1 MCAASRLHQF
11 TRKICQGLALALA
24 TLFGVVVSAGAAQPA
39 PRESLA
45 ILPSSIVLHGPKARQ
60 SLLVEKSENGQFS
73 GQATKDVEFES
84 SDPKVVRISNSVAI
98 PISDG
103 HAVISATWQG
113 QKAKVA
119 VVVEQ
124 HSIDAP
130 WSFRNHVQS
139 VLTKAGCN
147 SGACHGAAAGKN
159 GFRLSLRGYDPEAD
173 FLMITRQSRGRRIVP
188 ADPGRSLI
196 LLKPTGAVPHKGGV
210 RFAVDSREYR
220 VLAEWI
226 AAGQPAPM
234 ADDPRIER
242 LEVLPEHVVLKKGAI
257 QQYSVIAQFSDGRR
271 EDVTTWAKF
280 NSTNQTVCQVDDFG
294 KVKVTGNGEGAI
306 VAWYLS
312 KNVVASVTA
321 PFENRLASG
330 TFTKADRRNFVD
342 DYILEKLL
350 NLNVPPSSIC
360 TDGEFLRRASLDTI
374 GVLPTADEARSFLA
388 DHSADKREK
397 LIDRLLNRPEF
408 VDYWSSKWSDLL
420 LVSGA
425 RLRPKGVE
433 SFSKWIRKR
442 VGENA
447 PWDRFVR
454 ELVTARGSA
463 LENGAANFY
472 AIHEDPQ
479 DMAETVSMAFL
490 GMSINCARCH
500 DHPMEKWTND
510 DYYGMAS
517 LFARV
522 RGKGWGGDINSGDGD
537 RIIFVADSGELIQP
551 RTGRPRQ
558 PRPLD
563 GKPLAF
569 ESDADRRQALA
580 DWLTDAKN
588 PYFSRAIVNRV
599 WANFMGPG
607 LVEAVDDMRLTN
619 PASNAP
625 LLTALADDLAA
636 NKFDVKWL
644 MRRILSSAAYQ
655 RSSVTIP
662 GNEGDE
668 RFYSRAYA
676 RRLKAE
682 VLLDAV
688 SQVTESATS
697 FKGHPSGTRALQLA
711 DAGTDSYFLNVFG
724 RPERLITCE
733 CERSNEPSM
742 SQVLHIT
749 NGDTLNAKIEA
760 RQNRISRL
768 LKGKADDQAIVKD
781 LYLAALTRLPTP
793 EEENRLSIALADVET
808 GEQQVPLVNL
818 QKGIAEALSIKDVT
832 RRKEALARLDE
843 AMREIPEK
851 TAAARRKAIEDLYW
865 SVLSSKEFLFNH

>member
-1 MCAASRLHQF
+1 MALLSA
-11 TRKICQGLALALA
+11 ICFACFS
-24 TLFGVVVSAGAAQPA
+24 TGAAPPA
-39 PRESLA
+39 PHASLA
-45 ILPSSIVLHGPKARQ
+45 VLPNSIVLRGPKARQ
-60 SLLVEKSENGQFS
+60 ALIVEQSDEGQYT
-73 GQATKDVEFES
+73 GQLAKDVVFET

-98 PISDG
+98 PVADG
-103 HAVISATWQG
+103 RAVVTARWQG
-113 QKAKVA
+113 RTANTA
-119 VVVEQ
+119 VTVEQ
-124 HSIDAP
+124 QKGGEP

-147 SGACHGAAAGKN
+147 SGACHGAVAGKN
-159 GFRLSLRGYDPEAD
+159 GFKLSLRGYDPEAD

-188 ADPGRSLI
+188 SDPGRSLI
-196 LLKPTGAVPHKGGV
+196 LLKPTGAVPHKGGL

-226 AAGQPAPM
+226 AAGQPAPSP
-234 ADDPRIER
+234 DDPRIER
-242 LEVLPEHVVLKKGAI
+242 LEILPEHVVLKKGAA
-257 QQYSVIAQFSDGRR
+257 QQMLVRAQFTDGHS

-280 NSTNQTVCQVDDFG
+280 TSTNQTVCQVDDVG
-294 KVKVTGNGEGAI
+294 KVKVTGNGEGSV

-321 PFENRLASG
+321 PFENRLRTE
-330 TFTKADRRNFVD
+330 TFAKADRHNFID
-342 DYILEKLL
+342 DQVIEKLR
-350 NLNVPPSSIC
+350 NLNVPASPVCS
-360 TDGEFLRRASLDTI
+360 DGEFLRRASLDTI
-374 GVLPTADEARSFLA
+374 GVLPTADEARAFLA
-388 DHSADKREK
+388 DRAADKR
-397 LIDRLLNRPEF
+397 DRLIERLVKRPEF

-420 LVSGA
+420 LVSNA
-425 RLRPKGVE
+425 RLRPKGVA

-442 VGENA
+442 VAENE

-463 LENGAANFY
+463 IENGAANFY
-472 AIHEDPQ
+472 ALHEDPQ

-517 LFARV
+517 LFSRV

-551 RTGRPRQ
+551 RTGRPQ
-558 PRPLD
+558 LPRPLD
-563 GKPLAF
+563 GKAVAF
-569 ESDADRRQALA
+569 DSMTDRRQALA
-580 DWLTDAKN
+580 DWLTDPKN
-588 PYFSRAIVNRV
+588 PYFSRAVANRI

-619 PASNAP
+619 PASNPP
-625 LLTALADDLAA
+625 LLTALADDLVH
-636 NKFDVKWL
+636 NGYDVKSL

-655 RSSVTIP
+655 RSSATVP

-668 RFYSRAYA
+668 RFYSRSYA

-688 SQVTESATS
+688 SQVTEAPTM
-697 FKGHPSGTRALQLA
+697 FNGHPSGTRALQLA
-711 DAGTDSYFLNVFG
+711 DAGNESYFLNVFG

-742 SQVLHIT
+742 SQVLHMT
-749 NGDTLNAKIEA
+749 NGDTLNAKIESK
-760 RQNRISRL
+760 QNRISRL
-768 LKGKADDQAIVKD
+768 LKANADDRAIVED
-781 LYLAALTRLPTP
+781 LYLAALSRMPTP
-793 EEENRLSIALADVET
+793 NEEGRLSAALADVET
-808 GEQQVPLVNL
+808 GDRESPLVSL
-818 QKGIAEALSIKDVT
+818 QKEISDALAIKDVT
-832 RRKEALARLDE
+832 RRKDALARLDA
-843 AMREIPEK
+843 AMREIPDK
-851 TAAARRKAIEDLYW
+851 AAAARRKAIEDLYW

>member
-1 MCAASRLHQF
+1 MCAACRPDHLARLIW
-11 TRKICQGLALALA
+11 RCLALTLA
-24 TLFGVVVSAGAAQPA
+24 TLCCTFATAEAAQPA
-39 PRESLA
+39 EHDSLA
-45 ILPSSIVLHGPKARQ
+45 ILPPAIVLHGPKARQ
-60 SLLVEKSENGQFS
+60 ALIVEKSENGQFS
-73 GQATKDVEFES
+73 GQAAKDVSFES
-84 SDPKVVRISNSVAI
+84 SDAKVVRISNSVAI
-98 PISDG
+98 PVSDG
-103 HAVISATWQG
+103 HAVISAVWHG
-113 QKAKVA
+113 HKAAVA
-119 VVVEQ
+119 VTVEQ
-124 HSIDAP
+124 HSVDAP

-173 FLMITRQSRGRRIVP
+173 FLMITRQSHGRRIVP
-188 ADPGRSLI
+188 SDPGRSLF

-226 AAGQPAPM
+226 AAGQPAPA

-242 LEVLPEHVVLKKGAI
+242 LEVLPEQVVLKKGDE
-257 QQYSVIAQFSDGRR
+257 QQFLVRAHFSDGHS
-271 EDVTTWAKF
+271 EDVTTWTKF
-280 NSTNQTVCQVDDFG
+280 SSANQTVCQVDDVG
-294 KVKVTGNGEGAI
+294 KVKVTGNGEGSI

-312 KNVVASVTA
+312 KNVVAPVTV
-321 PFENRLASG
+321 PFQNRLAAD
-330 TFTKADRRNFVD
+330 TFAKAGRRSFID
-342 DYILEKLL
+342 DDINEKLR
-350 NLNVPPSSIC
+350 NLNVPPSPVC
-360 TDGEFLRRASLDTI
+360 ADGEFLRRASLDTI
-374 GVLPTADEARSFLA
+374 GVLPTAEEARTFLA
-388 DHSADKREK
+388 DHSADKRDR
-397 LIDRLLNRPEF
+397 LIDQLLKRPEF
-408 VDYWSSKWSDLL
+408 VDYWSSKWSDVL

-442 VGENA
+442 VAENE

-454 ELVTARGSA
+454 ELVTAQGSA

-563 GKPLAF
+563 GKAVAF
-569 ESDADRRQALA
+569 DAMTDRRQALA

-619 PASNAP
+619 PASNPP
-625 LLTALADDLAA
+625 LLTALADDLNR
-636 NKFDVKWL
+636 NKFDVKSL

-655 RSSVTIP
+655 RSSATVP

-688 SQVTESATS
+688 SQVTEAATT

-711 DAGTDSYFLNVFG
+711 DAGNDSYFLNVFG

-749 NGDTLNAKIEA
+749 NGETLNAKIEA
-760 RQNRISRL
+760 KPNRITRL
-768 LKGKADDQAIVKD
+768 LKAKADDRAIVRD
-781 LYLAALTRLPTP
+781 LYLAALTRMPTP
-793 EEENRLSIALADVET
+793 EEENRLSVALADVET
-808 GEQQVPLVNL
+808 DEQQVPLVGL
-818 QKGIAEALSIKDVT
+818 QKGIADALSIKDVA

-851 TAAARRKAIEDLYW
+851 AAAARRKAIEDLYW
-865 SVLSSKEFLFNH
+865 GVLSSKEFLFNH